1 MKEVSLPNT
10 LGSVVLLL
18 ICLIAVNVMASFI
31 PLRFDL
37 TEERLYT
44 ISEGSRKILES
55 LKDPV
60 RINFYY
66 SKTASDYN
74 LTLVAR
80 KRK

>member
-1 MKEVSLPNT
+1 MMKIISWST
-10 LGSVVLLL
+10 TWGSVVLLL
-18 ICLIAVNVMASFI
+18 ICLVVVNIMAYFI

-44 ISEGSRKILES
+44 ISEGSRKILDS

-66 SKTASDYN
+66 SRSN
-74 LTLVAR
+74 
-80 KRK
+80 

>member
-44 ISEGSRKILES
+44 ISEPDLNVKLSIKLNERS
-55 LKDPV
+55 LG
-60 RINFYY
+60 NQNGNN
-66 SKTASDYN
+66 KTKN
-74 LTLVAR
+74 L
-80 KRK
+80 